1 MFKIRDVVYELKM
14 WCLNRRCGVR
24 IGDVVFK
31 IRDVVSELEI
41 WCLNVV
47 SRLVRNADEPVV

>member
-1 MFKIRDVVYELKM
+1 M
-14 WCLNRRCGVR
+14 
-24 IGDVVFK
+24 FK